1 MPATLETIRPGDGV
15 NKPQPGN
22 TITMHYHGTLED
34 GSVFDSSYRRG
45 QPFSSPI
52 GVGRLIKAWDQCVP
66 QMTKGEKAIIT
77 ATHDVAYGE
86 TGFPPVIPARATL
99 KFEVELIDFK

>member
-1 MPATLETIRPGDGV
+1 
-15 NKPQPGN
+15 
-22 TITMHYHGTLED
+22 MHYHGTLED